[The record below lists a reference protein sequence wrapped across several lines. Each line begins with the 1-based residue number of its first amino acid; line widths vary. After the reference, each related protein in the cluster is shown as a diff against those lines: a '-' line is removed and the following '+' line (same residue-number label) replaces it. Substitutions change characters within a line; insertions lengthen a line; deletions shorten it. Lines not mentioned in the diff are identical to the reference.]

1 VKTSIVAVC
10 LLAGAALPAHASFV
24 NAGFETGDFSGW
36 TVGGPNGGSGVG
48 ADGTLVP
55 AGLFQPAFVNV
66 RTGEFA
72 AYGATAAWNLEY
84 LSLSQTV
91 NLAPGRHVAGFWM
104 GHDEPTLIG
113 IDVAINLQ
121 QLAIFVDG
129 ALQPFT
135 TRFPGNNFPNGSASA
150 DMYEFSSIFDHQGGA
165 ALIELRISG
174 SGEGRSVLSVDDTFV
189 TGVTTDVPE
198 PASLALLGLGLAG
211 LGLVRRRRTAA

>member
-1 VKTSIVAVC
+1 VKTSIVALC

-24 NAGFETGDFSGW
+24 NAGFETGDFTGW
-36 TVGGPNGGSGVG
+36 TVGGPNGGSGV
-48 ADGTLVP
+48 AVDGTPVP
-55 AGLFQPAFVNV
+55 EGSFQPAFVNV

-72 AYGATAAWNLEY
+72 AYGATAATELEY

-113 IDVAINLQ
+113 IDPAISLQ

-129 ALQPFT
+129 VLQPFT
-135 TRFPGNNFPNGSASA
+135 TRFPVNNFPNGSTPA
-150 DMYEFSSIFDHQGGA
+150 DMYEFSSIFDHPGGA

-174 SGEGRSVLSVDDTFV
+174 SGFSRSVLSVDDTFV

-211 LGLVRRRRTAA
+211 LGLARRRRTAA